1 MSTLPLVIP
10 HDLFTCL
17 LVLVDPI
24 LSSDAHFIFWNLIIY
39 LWLYCLFSNTSWYV
53 QADEDHDDGDERW
66 DPESDMEVDEEQYFV
81 SPLNYLSHSPVPSN
95 LCFTCLPFLQ

>member
-1 MSTLPLVIP
+1 MIISSLSLFCNIISTLPLVIP

-39 LWLYCLFSNTSWYV
+39 L
-53 QADEDHDDGDERW
+53 
-66 DPESDMEVDEEQYFV
+66 
-81 SPLNYLSHSPVPSN
+81 
-95 LCFTCLPFLQ
+95 